1 MECVARVKI
10 ADREGEGECVF
21 LFYHKKL
28 CIETLLE
35 VRERERKREREERER
50 EREREERARERERER
65 GGWEERGADPAETD
79 ILVLSAWVDVR

>member
-1 MECVARVKI
+1 MARVKI

-50 EREREERARERERER
+50 ERERERRERERER
-65 GGWEERGADPAETD
+65 EREEGGRREVQIMQKPISLCSVHG
-79 ILVLSAWVDVR
+79 

>member
-1 MECVARVKI
+1 MARVKI

-35 VRERERKREREERER
+35 VRERER
-50 EREREERARERERER
+50 ERERER